1 MNDGFDLILR
11 SLTPDSAEPADE
23 AAMLDLIAARVSE
36 LIADEPDLLFSYM
49 YRLDID
55 QDKIEEALI
64 PGNQTVEMQL
74 ARLILTRQ
82 KQRLATK
89 ARYKVDPIDGWE
101 Y

>member
-64 PGNQTVEMQL
+64 PGNETVEMQL

>member
-64 PGNQTVEMQL
+64 PGNEPVEMQL

-82 KQRLATK
+82 KQRLATR

>member
-64 PGNQTVEMQL
+64 PGTEPVEMQL

>member
-1 MNDGFDLILR
+1 MTEGPDIILR
-11 SLTPDSAEPADE
+11 GLEPDVAGTQDE
-23 AAMLDLIAARVSE
+23 SAMLDLIAARVSQ
-36 LIADEPDLLFSYM
+36 LIVDEPDLLFSYM

-64 PGNQTVEMQL
+64 PGSEPVEMQL

-82 KQRLATK
+82 KQRIATK

>member
-64 PGNQTVEMQL
+64 PGTEPVEMQL

-82 KQRLATK
+82 MQRLATK

>member
-1 MNDGFDLILR
+1 LNDGFDLILR

-64 PGNQTVEMQL
+64 PGNEPVEMQL

>member
-64 PGNQTVEMQL
+64 PGNEPVEMQL

-82 KQRLATK
+82 KQRLATN

>member
-64 PGNQTVEMQL
+64 PGTEPVEMQL

-82 KQRLATK
+82 MQRLATK
-89 ARYKVDPIDGWE
+89 ARYKVGPIDGWE

>member
-64 PGNQTVEMQL
+64 PGNEPVEMQL

>member
-64 PGNQTVEMQL
+64 PGNEPVEMQL

-82 KQRLATK
+82 MQRLATK
-89 ARYKVDPIDGWE
+89 ARYKVGPIDGWE